1 MMFIGLG
8 VRGSRWAVGLDTG
21 RRVDDDED
29 NTAVR
34 PHQPPATSPCQL
46 IMTISC
52 DSWIQAAQPAPAR
65 GGSSLCSGGHWL
77 GTSDQ
82 SVSYLPPGCCLDTD
96 CWLPLTLHSS
106 YLGTYHP
113 CSALLPRV
121 LLCWCLSSQG
131 ARGALVTTR
140 GQGYI
145 LQFGHTCNNN
155 QASVTLNQLSFYF
168 IQISLLFLHK

>member
-1 MMFIGLG
+1 MMMRIIQQSG
-8 VRGSRWAVGLDTG
+8 
-21 RRVDDDED
+21 
-29 NTAVR
+29 
-34 PHQPPATSPCQL
+34 HQPPATSHCQL

-52 DSWIQAAQPAPAR
+52 DSWIQAAQPAQAG
-65 GGSSLCSGGHWL
+65 GGSSLFSGGHWL
-77 GTSDQ
+77 GPVTSECHIYHLAA
-82 SVSYLPPGCCLDTD
+82 VWILTAG

-106 YLGTYHP
+106 YLGTYQP

-121 LLCWCLSSQG
+121 LLRWCLSSQG

-155 QASVTLNQLSFYF
+155 QASVTLNQLSFYL
-168 IQISLLFLHK
+168 IQISLLVLH